1 MKQTFP
7 FNFDDALLNTGGSIH
22 LEKVNQNCSPNYQYF
37 KIKFIEGYL
46 HIKNKSGN
54 ILEKYDL
61 KDLISLIALKKDYL
75 KLSPLNNKKPKEFT
89 NIKNKHLEN
98 RFNLYVINEDI
109 NGKITKNG
117 ILEEI
122 ILNRL
127 LLSIF
132 LENEENLLQIA

>member
-46 HIKNKSGN
+46 HIKNKSGD

-75 KLSPLNNKKPKEFT
+75 KLSPLNNKKLKEFT

-132 LENEENLLQIA
+132 

>member
-1 MKQTFP
+1 MKQTFS
-7 FNFDDALLNTGGSIH
+7 FNFDDTLSNSNGLIH

-46 HIKNKSGN
+46 HIKNKSGD

-75 KLSPLNNKKPKEFT
+75 KLSFSSNKNLNEFT
-89 NIKNKHLEN
+89 NIKKKPLEN
-98 RFNLYVINEDI
+98 RFNLYIINEDI
-109 NGKITKNG
+109 NKKISKNG

-127 LLSIF
+127 LLSI
-132 LENEENLLQIA
+132 LLGNEENLLQIS

>member
-1 MKQTFP
+1 MNQTFS
-7 FNFDDALLNTGGSIH
+7 FNFDDTLSNSSGLIN
-22 LEKVNQNCSPNYQYF
+22 LEKINQNCSPNYQYF
-37 KIKFIEGYL
+37 KIKFIGGYL
-46 HIKNKSGN
+46 HIKNKSGD

-75 KLSPLNNKKPKEFT
+75 KLSSPNNKKPNEFT

-127 LLSIF
+127 LLSI
-132 LENEENLLQIA
+132 LLGNEENLLQIA

>member
-1 MKQTFP
+1 MKQTFS
-7 FNFDDALLNTGGSIH
+7 FNFDDTLSNSSGLIH
-22 LEKVNQNCSPNYQYF
+22 LEKVNQICSPNYQYF

-46 HIKNKSGN
+46 HIKNKSGD

-75 KLSPLNNKKPKEFT
+75 KLSSPNNKKPKDFT

-98 RFNLYVINEDI
+98 KFNLYIINEDI

-117 ILEEI
+117 FLEEI

-127 LLSIF
+127 LLSI
-132 LENEENLLQIA
+132 LLGNEENLLQIA

>member
-7 FNFDDALLNTGGSIH
+7 FNFNDALLNTGGSIH

-46 HIKNKSGN
+46 HIKNKSGD

-75 KLSPLNNKKPKEFT
+75 KLSSPNNKKTKGFT

-98 RFNLYVINEDI
+98 RFNLYIINEDI
-109 NGKITKNG
+109 NKKITKNG
-117 ILEEI
+117 FLEEI

-127 LLSIF
+127 LLSI
-132 LENEENLLQIA
+132 LLGNEENLLQIA

>member
-46 HIKNKSGN
+46 HIKNKSGD

-75 KLSPLNNKKPKEFT
+75 KLSPLNNKKLKEFT
-89 NIKNKHLEN
+89 NIK
-98 RFNLYVINEDI
+98 INI
-109 NGKITKNG
+109 
-117 ILEEI
+117 
-122 ILNRL
+122 
-127 LLSIF
+127 
-132 LENEENLLQIA
+132 